1 MLSYFGW
8 GSSSKSNADTSNQQ
22 AQETPNLD
30 QNASSSTLSQQPHS
44 QPPQIVQQSTTPD
57 RTNLKLFCGGVAF
70 FALSVYITRRANIRK
85 RLACI
90 PPYYS
95 SSIYYQPQFNGA
107 MEAFEALNLATI
119 NVISFSMMA
128 TGGVMCA
135 LNVNNLEDMRKIMRG
150 SLEGVAAGKSDEE
163 LEKDVAEW
171 VSSVLG
177 DRFDKQLEK
186 EKAKK
191 RAAGHSE
198 EAN

>member
-8 GSSSKSNADTSNQQ
+8 GSSSKSNPDAPTQ
-22 AQETPNLD
+22 AQKPSESD
-30 QNASSSTLSQQPHS
+30 QNASSPPASPQPLSQQP
-44 QPPQIVQQSTTPD
+44 QLIQQSTSPD
-57 RTNLKLFCGGVAF
+57 RTNLKLFAGGIAF

-90 PPYYS
+90 PPFYS
-95 SSIYYQPQFNGA
+95 SSIYFKPDVNGA

-135 LNVNNLEDMRKIMRG
+135 LNVNGLEDMRRLMRG

-191 RAAGHSE
+191 RLAGQNE
-198 EAN
+198 ETE

>member
-1 MLSYFGW
+1 M
-8 GSSSKSNADTSNQQ
+8 
-22 AQETPNLD
+22 
-30 QNASSSTLSQQPHS
+30 
-44 QPPQIVQQSTTPD
+44 
-57 RTNLKLFCGGVAF
+57 AF

-95 SSIYYQPQFNGA
+95 SSLYFQPNVNGG
-107 MEAFEALNLATI
+107 MEAFEALNLATL

-135 LNVNNLEDMRKIMRG
+135 LNVNGLEDMRRLMRG
-150 SLEGVAAGKSDEE
+150 SLEGVAAGKSDEQ

-186 EKAKK
+186 EKAKN
-191 RAAGHSE
+191 RAAGQSE
-198 EAN
+198 ETN

>member
-1 MLSYFGW
+1 M
-8 GSSSKSNADTSNQQ
+8 
-22 AQETPNLD
+22 
-30 QNASSSTLSQQPHS
+30 
-44 QPPQIVQQSTTPD
+44 
-57 RTNLKLFCGGVAF
+57 AF

-95 SSIYYQPQFNGA
+95 SSIYFQPNVNGA

-135 LNVNNLEDMRKIMRG
+135 LGVNGLEDMRRLMRG

-191 RAAGHSE
+191 RAAGQSE
-198 EAN
+198 ETD

>member
-8 GSSSKSNADTSNQQ
+8 GSSSKSNTDASNNQSKETPSPDQQ
-22 AQETPNLD
+22 APTPPSPAN
-30 QNASSSTLSQQPHS
+30 
-44 QPPQIVQQSTTPD
+44 PPSPPQQIVQQSTPSD
-57 RTNLKLFCGGVAF
+57 RTNLKLFCGGMAF

-95 SSIYYQPQFNGA
+95 SSIYFQPNVNGG
-107 MEAFEALNLATI
+107 MEAFEALNLATL

-135 LNVNNLEDMRKIMRG
+135 LNVNGLEDMRRLMRG
-150 SLEGVAAGKSDEE
+150 SLEGVAAGKSDEQ

-191 RAAGHSE
+191 RAAGQSE
-198 EAN
+198 ETN

>member
-1 MLSYFGW
+1 MLSFFGW
-8 GSSSKSNADTSNQQ
+8 GSSAKSDSGAPNQ
-22 AQETPNLD
+22 AQKKPDLD
-30 QNASSSTLSQQPHS
+30 NNVSSSPSPTQPPS
-44 QPPQIVQQSTTPD
+44 QPSQLVQQSTSPD
-57 RTNLKLFCGGVAF
+57 RTNLKLFCGGIAF
-70 FALSVYITRRANIRK
+70 FALSVYVTRRANIKK

-95 SSIYYQPQFNGA
+95 SSIYFQPHANGA

-119 NVISFSMMA
+119 NVISFTMMA

-135 LNVNNLEDMRKIMRG
+135 LNVNGLEDMRKIMRG

-191 RAAGHSE
+191 RAAGESE
-198 EAN
+198 ETD